1 MKNIPLVDVYVGRLG
16 TDFQAIPLS
25 PLIVIAMNV
34 NQHPE
39 LLILP

>member
-1 MKNIPLVDVYVGRLG
+1 MKNVPLVDVYAGRLG
-16 TDFQAIPLS
+16 IDFQAIPSS

-39 LLILP
+39 LLTLP